1 MKTNALS
8 ILALAAVAASALAGC
23 TGSDGGADLDSDAD
37 GLQDAWEEDN
47 FGSLQADGS
56 GDPDSD
62 GLTNL
67 EEEQADAN
75 PQDADSDDDGTPDG
89 EDSTPAV
96 AAPIEESPDCESS
109 GSRATIN
116 QAGSSTVLPIAE
128 AWAEEFGSCLNANIV
143 VGGGGSGAGIQK
155 FCRGELDIADSSR
168 AIKQTEID
176 TCKAG
181 GIDPFEVQVAI
192 DGLSVV
198 VANSNTFVDCLTV
211 AQLNKIWT
219 ADKAKQVTNW
229 KDLNPAWPDQTIR
242 LFGPGTDSGTFDYF
256 REVIIRAFDGST
268 AELRSDFT
276 PSEDD
281 NVLVQGVASS
291 QHALGYFGLAYFE
304 ENQDKLNVVKIDD
317 GKGSGCVEPTPANVE
332 SGTYAPLSRPLF
344 MYTDG
349 KPTGA
354 LQAYFQQG
362 LSSDGQEIVE
372 EVGYI
377 RLPSAKLDEMRTKVA

>member
-1 MKTNALS
+1 MNTNGLS
-8 ILALAAVAASALAGC
+8 ILALAALAALVLAGC
-23 TGSDGGADLDSDAD
+23 AGGDGREDLDTDAD
-37 GLQDAWEEDN
+37 GLQDAWEEDH
-47 FGSLQADGS
+47 FGSLAADG
-56 GDPDSD
+56 GADADSD

-67 EEEQADAN
+67 EEQQAGAD
-75 PQDADSDDDGTPDG
+75 PQDSDSDDDGTADG
-89 EDSTPAV
+89 EDPTPAV
-96 AAPIEESPDCESS
+96 AASIGESPECESS

-143 VGGGGSGAGIQK
+143 VGGGGSAAGIQK
-155 FCRGELDIADSSR
+155 FCRGELQIADSSR
-168 AIKQTEID
+168 AIRQSEID
-176 TCKAG
+176 TCKAA
-181 GIDPFEVQVAI
+181 GIEPFEVQVAI

-198 VANSNTFVDCLTV
+198 VAESNDFVDCLTV

-219 ADKAKQVTNW
+219 ADKAKQVSNW
-229 KDLNPAWPDQTIR
+229 KDLDPSWPDQTIR

-256 REVIIRAFDGST
+256 REVIIRAFDGSS

-317 GKGSGCVEPTPANVE
+317 GKGSGCVEPTGPNVE

-349 KPTGA
+349 QPTGA

-362 LSSDGQEIVE
+362 LSADGQDLVE

-377 RLPSAKLDEMRTKVA
+377 RLPAAKLGEMRAKVG

>member
-1 MKTNALS
+1 LSSDPTGCIPMNTNGLS
-8 ILALAAVAASALAGC
+8 ILALAAVAAFVLAGC
-23 TGSDGGADLDSDAD
+23 TGSDGGD
-37 GLQDAWEEDN
+37 GTVP
-47 FGSLQADGS
+47 DGS
-56 GDPDSD
+56 TTTGSNAGHGAGNEGD
-62 GLTNL
+62 
-67 EEEQADAN
+67 E
-75 PQDADSDDDGTPDG
+75 
-89 EDSTPAV
+89 
-96 AAPIEESPDCESS
+96 PDCRSS

-128 AWAEEFGSCLNANIV
+128 AWAEEFASCLNANIV

-168 AIKQTEID
+168 AIRQSEID
-176 TCKAG
+176 GCKAE
-181 GIDPFEVQVAI
+181 GIDAFEVQVAI

-198 VANSNTFVDCLTV
+198 VSDSNSFVDCLTV

-219 ADKAKQVTNW
+219 ADKAKQVSNW
-229 KDLNPAWPDQTIR
+229 KQLNPAWPDQTIR

-256 REVIIRAFDGST
+256 REAIIRAFDGST

-332 SGTYAPLSRPLF
+332 DGTYSPLSRPLY

-349 KPTGA
+349 KPSGA
-354 LQAYFQQG
+354 LQGYFQQG
-362 LSSDGQEIVE
+362 LSAEGQELVE
-372 EVGYI
+372 EGGYI
-377 RLPSAKLDEMRTKVA
+377 RLPAAKLEEMRAKVA